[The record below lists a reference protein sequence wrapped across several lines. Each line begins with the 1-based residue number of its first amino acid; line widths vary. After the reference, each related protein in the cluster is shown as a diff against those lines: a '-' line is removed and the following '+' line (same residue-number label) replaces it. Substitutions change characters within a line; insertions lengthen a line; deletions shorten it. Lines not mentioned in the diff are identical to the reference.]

1 MNALSKISST
11 DPKRRLPQ
19 PCLGID
25 INFCRNPQCG
35 LFTVPPDPYDRRGK
49 NRSTVKSNQPHGKVI
64 GSGSE
69 KSYACGACGHHSILK
84 NNRAIVQEYKRL
96 RKVYVAATP
105 KDACQNEGCCN
116 HGKGRDAY
124 PDLYRKS
131 GKTAN
136 GAQRWKCK
144 ACLKS
149 YSVGSSIRRQKRS
162 HTNRDILW
170 LLTNGTPISKI
181 CDFTE
186 MSARDVYAKIDFIY
200 DQVIDFN
207 ATRERMFEVVRWE
220 TVGRRFAT
228 DSQTLHLNWPNKRT
242 RAQIAAQHLCTA
254 HANSGYIMAAHLAL
268 DPDVDLPDVEAEMIA
283 VGDFALPR
291 AFRQQARVWP
301 ESEFKKYIDKITQKV
316 SIHPLEAPEV
326 DLGLQLPHRGAL
338 VRQDILQ
345 AAHAFYLR
353 RCLGKGDERFVFVLD
368 GDSGLALSF
377 ISAFA
382 PRIKEGKADIAVV
395 AFDKHKS
402 NDQRNMIVNDGKIA
416 LELASGIGRSQWS
429 TMPAEDAIKIT
440 DHIISQMLVGHPLD
454 APFDWPFHT
463 KAEPNRKVRILTDRP
478 EMDPDRRA
486 RLMRLATLR
495 SVDQYFHKVRSNL
508 RFAARPGHTPS
519 NNGRAWD
526 RHYLYNPGTMVKII
540 EIYRFVHNWMGHH
553 KTKETPAMK
562 LGLAKGRIY
571 AKDLFA

>member
-1 MNALSKISST
+1 M
-11 DPKRRLPQ
+11 
-19 PCLGID
+19 
-25 INFCRNPQCG
+25 
-35 LFTVPPDPYDRRGK
+35 VPPDPFDRRGK
-49 NRSTVKSNQPHGKVI
+49 KRSKVKSNIPHGKVI
-64 GSGSE
+64 GSGAE
-69 KSYACGACGHHSILK
+69 KSYVCGACGQHSVLK
-84 NNRAIVQEYKRL
+84 NNRAIVQEYTRL
-96 RKVYVAATP
+96 RKIYLEKVS
-105 KDACQNEGCCN
+105 KDSCQNSTCCN
-116 HGKGRDAY
+116 HGKPRESH
-124 PDLYRKS
+124 PTLYRKS

-144 ACLKS
+144 ACLGS

-181 CDFTE
+181 CDFTQ

-200 DQVIDFN
+200 DQVIDFT
-207 ATRERMFEVVRWE
+207 AKRERMFEGVDWE
-220 TVGRRFAT
+220 VVGRRFAT

-242 RAQIAAQHLCTA
+242 RAQIASQHLCTA

-268 DPDVDLPDVEAEMIA
+268 DPHVDLPDIEAEMIA
-283 VGDFALPR
+283 VGDFTLPR
-291 AFRQQARVWP
+291 AFRKQARVW
-301 ESEFKKYIDKITQKV
+301 SATEFKEYIDKITQQV
-316 SIHPLEAPEV
+316 AIHPLEAPEV

-368 GDSGLALSF
+368 GDPGLALSF

-382 PRIKEGKADIAVV
+382 SRIKEGKADVAIV

-402 NDQRNMIVNDGKIA
+402 NDQRNMIVNDGKTA
-416 LELASGIGRSQWS
+416 LECATGIGRSQWK
-429 TMPAEDAIKIT
+429 ALAVEDAINIT
-440 DHIISQMLVGHPLD
+440 DQVVEQMLVRHPLGE
-454 APFDWPFHT
+454 PFEWPFHT
-463 KAEPNRKVRILTDRP
+463 KAEPHRKVRILTDRP
-478 EMDPDRRA
+478 NMPSDRRA

-519 NNGRAWD
+519 ANGRTWD
-526 RHYLYNPGTMVKII
+526 RHYLYNPETMVKII
-540 EIYRFVHNWMGHH
+540 EIYRFVHNWMGSH

-562 LGLAKGRIY
+562 LGLAKGKIY
-571 AKDLFA
+571 AKDLFG

>member
-1 MNALSKISST
+1 MS
-11 DPKRRLPQ
+11 
-19 PCLGID
+19 
-25 INFCRNPQCG
+25 
-35 LFTVPPDPYDRRGK
+35 
-49 NRSTVKSNQPHGKVI
+49 H
-64 GSGSE
+64 
-69 KSYACGACGHHSILK
+69 
-84 NNRAIVQEYKRL
+84 
-96 RKVYVAATP
+96 
-105 KDACQNEGCCN
+105 
-116 HGKGRDAY
+116 

-131 GKTAN
+131 GKTAK
-136 GAQRWKCK
+136 GEQRWKCK

-200 DQVIDFN
+200 DQVIDFT
-207 ATRERMFEVVRWE
+207 AKRERLFEGVDWE
-220 TVGRRFAT
+220 AVGRRFAT
-228 DSQTLHLNWPNKRT
+228 NSQTLHLNWPNKRT

-268 DPDVDLPDVEAEMIA
+268 DPDVDLPNIEAEMAA
-283 VGDFALPR
+283 VGDFTLPR
-291 AFRQQARVWP
+291 AFRDQARVWS
-301 ESEFKKYIDKITQKV
+301 ESEFKEYIDKITQQV
-316 SIHPLEAPEV
+316 AIHPLEAPEV

-353 RCLGKGDERFVFVLD
+353 RCLGKGGERFVFVLD
-368 GDSGLALSF
+368 GNSGLALSF

-382 PRIKEGKADIAVV
+382 PRIKEGKADVAVV

-402 NDQRNMIVNDGKIA
+402 NDQRNMIVNDGKTA
-416 LELASGIGRSQWS
+416 LELATSIGRSHWKAL
-429 TMPAEDAIKIT
+429 PAEETIEIT
-440 DHIISQMLVGHPLD
+440 DQIIAQMLVGHPLGD
-454 APFDWPFHT
+454 PFEWPFHT
-463 KAEPNRKVRILTDRP
+463 KAEPHRKVRILTDRSG
-478 EMDPDRRA
+478 MDPDRRA

-495 SVDQYFHKVRSNL
+495 SVNQYFHKVRSNL

-519 NNGRAWD
+519 NNNRAWD
-526 RHYLYNPGTMVKII
+526 RHYLYNPVTMAKII
-540 EIYRFVHNWMGHH
+540 EIYRFVHNWMGNH
-553 KTKETPAMK
+553 KTTETPAMR
-562 LGLAKGRIY
+562 LRLAKGKIY

>member
-11 DPKRRLPQ
+11 GLKRRLP
-19 PCLGID
+19 PPYRGID

-35 LFTVPPDPYDRRGK
+35 LFTVPPDPFDRRGRSRK
-49 NRSTVKSNQPHGKVI
+49 NVKSNIPHGRI
-64 GSGSE
+64 NGTGAE
-69 KSYACGACGHHSILK
+69 KAYICGACGQQSVLK
-84 NNRAIVQEYKRL
+84 NNRAIVQEYARL
-96 RKVYVAATP
+96 RKVYTAAAP
-105 KDACQNEGCCN
+105 KDACQNADCCN
-116 HGKGRDAY
+116 HGKAREAH

-136 GAQRWKCK
+136 GTQRWKCR

-200 DQVIDFN
+200 DQVIDF
-207 ATRERMFEVVRWE
+207 TPRREKMFEGVDWKA
-220 TVGRRFAT
+220 VGRRFAT

-268 DPDVDLPDVEAEMIA
+268 DPHVDLPDIEAEMTA

-291 AFRQQARVWP
+291 AFREQARVWSK
-301 ESEFKKYIDKITQKV
+301 SEFKEYIDKITQQV
-316 SIHPLEAPEV
+316 AIHPLEAPEV

-382 PRIKEGKADIAVV
+382 PRIKEGKADVAVV
-395 AFDKHKS
+395 EFDKHKS
-402 NDQRNMIVNDGKIA
+402 NDQRNMIVNDGKTA
-416 LELASGIGRSQWS
+416 LELATGIGRSQWKAL
-429 TMPAEDAIKIT
+429 PVEDAIEIT
-440 DHIISQMLVGHPLD
+440 DQVIAQMLVGHSLGD
-454 APFDWPFHT
+454 PFEWPFHT
-463 KAEPNRKVRILTDRP
+463 KAEPDRKVRILTDRP
-478 EMDPDRRA
+478 AMDPDRRA

-519 NNGRAWD
+519 ANGRTWD
-526 RHYLYNPGTMVKII
+526 RHYLYNPETMAKII
-540 EIYRFVHNWMGHH
+540 EIYRFVHNWMGSH

-571 AKDLFA
+571 AKDLFS